1 MPGCILL
8 GEEGLNAGDCG
19 GLVAG
24 LPLSPAVPGQGR
36 WPWVAEH
43 RPGRASTGH
52 SPRGCGSPV
61 PARKAALCRAL
72 RSCRR
77 SQHPSDP
84 KTRSQGKKSAPAS
97 WHLLVPP
104 WAPAELPEAAP
115 SPKAGVLL
123 LRGST
128 RRFVPTSPRWLRSPK
143 AQPLPAPLLRLPS
156 DKGTPRSLFKQPW
169 KAKPPRRLPHHPSH
183 PHPRQPLAPQHHPS
197 TPCPLAGPSANRFRM
212 KEPFLPKAA
221 PPATTL
227 TLRQAAGARRSDA
240 GPRAG
245 L

>member
-1 MPGCILL
+1 M
-8 GEEGLNAGDCG
+8 
-19 GLVAG
+19 AG

-43 RPGRASTGH
+43 RPGTATGDAAPP
-52 SPRGCGSPV
+52 SLPPN
-61 PARKAALCRAL
+61 ALCRAL
-72 RSCRR
+72 RSCLR

-84 KTRSQGKKSAPAS
+84 KTRSQGKKSARAS
-97 WHLLVPP
+97 WHLPVPP

-115 SPKAGVLL
+115 SPRAGGLL
-123 LRGST
+123 LPGST
-128 RRFVPTSPRWLRSPK
+128 RGFVPTSPRWLRSLRSPE
-143 AQPLPAPLLRLPS
+143 AQPLPAPLLRLPG

-169 KAKPPRRLPHHPSH
+169 KAPATSPPSPLAPLSPPR
-183 PHPRQPLAPQHHPS
+183 PLAPQHHPS
-197 TPCPLAGPSANRFRM
+197 TPSSPCPLAGPSANGFSV

-227 TLRQAAGARRSDA
+227 TLCQAAGAGRSDA